1 MRREAKTLGKRSA
14 MVEPA
19 EAKALEEA
27 ISREIQRKR
36 RSSVGRE
43 APVTLDERR
52 AADRANIT
60 AIIKENANLLVS
72 WKEILAVA
80 L

>member
-1 MRREAKTLGKRSA
+1 MRREARTLGKRA
-14 MVEPA
+14 AVVEPA

-27 ISREIQRKR
+27 ISREIIRKR
-36 RSSVGRE
+36 KGSACKE
-43 APVTLDERR
+43 APVTLEERR
-52 AADRANIT
+52 AADKANIT

-72 WKEILAVA
+72 WKDILANA